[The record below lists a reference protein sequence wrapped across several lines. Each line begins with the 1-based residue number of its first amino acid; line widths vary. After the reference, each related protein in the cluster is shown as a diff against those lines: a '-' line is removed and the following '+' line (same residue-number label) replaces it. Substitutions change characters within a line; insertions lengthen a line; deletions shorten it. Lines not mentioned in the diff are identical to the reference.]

1 MSLADAPPHADAD
14 RRMKTV
20 LDARRELETFL
31 YRYPKLFVLTGA
43 GCSTESGIPD
53 YRDAAGQWKRAP
65 PVRHQE
71 FVGDP
76 RVRSRYWARSMI
88 GWTVMGSAQPNAAHR
103 ALADLERQGR
113 LGRLVTQNVDGLHQK
128 AGSTAVVDLH
138 GRIDQVVCLRCGAT
152 SSREHL
158 QQRLL
163 FANPQYAGLTAG
175 RAPDG
180 DADLERIDFSDFTI
194 PSCEECDVGVL
205 KPDVVFFGA
214 NVPPERVTRS
224 MEALDSADALL
235 IIGSSL
241 MVWSGYRFAVR
252 ASERG
257 LPIAAINRGVTRA
270 DPLIGLKVEADCAE
284 VLADLM
290 TPA

>member
-1 MSLADAPPHADAD
+1 MPLADAPPHADAD

-31 YRYPKLFVLTGA
+31 CRYTKLFVLTGA

-53 YRDAAGQWKRAP
+53 YRDAAGQWKRTP

-76 RVRSRYWARSMI
+76 RVRARYWARSMI

-138 GRIDQVVCLRCGAT
+138 GRIDQVVCLRCEAT
-152 SSREHL
+152 SSRERL
-158 QQRLL
+158 QRRLL
-163 FANPQYAGLTAG
+163 DANPQYAGLTAG

-194 PSCEECDVGVL
+194 PACEECGVGVL

-235 IIGSSL
+235 IVGSSL

-252 ASERG
+252 AAERG

-270 DPLIGLKVEADCAE
+270 DPLIGLKVEDNCAE
-284 VLADLM
+284 VLAGLM